1 MLFRYF
7 CLQLRFFYL
16 WGGGLKIPVRVT
28 EAEPK
33 QIGVSLKAS
42 GELNFG
48 KYVLE
53 PCISAV
59 GEITKITL
67 LTHSPLKTK
76 CNGNL
81 GSSIH
86 FPLPTR
92 TWMSE
97 NSDCLGLARFMSTLV
112 LKFNASNVISK
123 MAPML
128 PNFIV
133 PSLPPRGLVQEMPC
147 TKSWGDL
154 MASCHRHWAREH
166 KMHAFDAP
174 CGVLCNWS
182 TRANQ
187 GQIKDKNLMIFLR
200 EL

>member
-1 MLFRYF
+1 MRGMIIVMEMISLYFQKIEVLNYILKLFRYF

-42 GELNFG
+42 GEINFG

-86 FPLPTR
+86 FPLPTP
-92 TWMSE
+92 E
-97 NSDCLGLARFMSTLV
+97 
-112 LKFNASNVISK
+112 
-123 MAPML
+123 
-128 PNFIV
+128 
-133 PSLPPRGLVQEMPC
+133 
-147 TKSWGDL
+147 
-154 MASCHRHWAREH
+154 
-166 KMHAFDAP
+166 
-174 CGVLCNWS
+174 
-182 TRANQ
+182 
-187 GQIKDKNLMIFLR
+187 
-200 EL
+200 